1 VNTIYSI
8 RPHALPRP
16 VTALLTVRVAAAR
29 LEVSEKTVRR
39 LIQSGQLPAL
49 RIGHSLRIS
58 EDDLRRYLD
67 SCRQ

>member
-1 VNTIYSI
+1 M

-16 VTALLTVRVAAAR
+16 VTALLTVRVAAVH

-58 EDDLRRYLD
+58 EDDLRHYLN

>member
-1 VNTIYSI
+1 M

-16 VTALLTVRVAAAR
+16 LNTLLTVRVVAAR

-58 EDDLRRYLD
+58 EDDLRSYLN